1 MKILDLLEE
10 IKKKESFSKFLQLNP
25 DAFLAAIFAVLDDS
39 GKDTYQLDYF
49 IPSKNKIAISSYPF
63 EDITIQPDEI
73 KEAKVLSSEQKIDI
87 TQLRDKVEEI
97 KNENELNKI
106 KITKIIAILKDD
118 NWSLT
123 CLSPTLDIIQIAIDK
138 EGNTTKCKK
147 AGLMDFVIKK

>member
-1 MKILDLLEE
+1 MNISNLLLE
-10 IKKKESFSKFLQLNP
+10 IKKKESFSKFMQLNP
-25 DAFLAAIFAVLDDS
+25 DAFLAAVFAVLDDS
-39 GKDTYQLDYF
+39 EKDTYQLDFF

-63 EDITIQPDEI
+63 EEITIQPDEI
-73 KEAKVLSSEQKIDI
+73 KEAKELSQNLCVDI
-87 TQLRDKVEEI
+87 TDLRERIEKI
-97 KNENELNKI
+97 KNENNLNKI

-147 AGLMDFVIKK
+147 AGLMDFVMKK